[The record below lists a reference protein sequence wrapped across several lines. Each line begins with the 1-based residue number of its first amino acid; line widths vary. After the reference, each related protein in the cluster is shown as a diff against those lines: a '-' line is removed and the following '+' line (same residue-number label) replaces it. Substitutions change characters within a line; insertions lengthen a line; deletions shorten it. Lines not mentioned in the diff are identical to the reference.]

1 MQAIPHG
8 RFIVASEYEIQ
19 SDTALSLPMSTSNE
33 RFLAFKVVDVGH
45 LVNTERDG
53 IEVISKEDIVLVK
66 ATDVNTIYFNGHT
79 FYYIDGDF
87 CIKIKE

>member
-19 SDTALSLPMSTSNE
+19 SDTTLSLPMSTSNE
-33 RFLAFKVVDVGH
+33 RFLSYKVVDVGH
-45 LVNTERDG
+45 LVNAERDG
-53 IEVISKEDIVLVK
+53 IEVISKDDIVLVK
-66 ATDVNTIYFNGHT
+66 ATDVNTIYFNGNT
-79 FYYIDGDF
+79 IYYIDGDF

>member
-19 SDTALSLPMSTSNE
+19 SDTTLSLPMSTSNE
-33 RFLAFKVVDVGH
+33 RFLSYKVVDVGH
-45 LVNTERDG
+45 LVNAERNG
-53 IEVISKEDIVLVK
+53 IEVISKDDIVLVK
-66 ATDVNTIYFNGHT
+66 ATDVNTIYFNGNT
-79 FYYIDGDF
+79 IYYIDGDF